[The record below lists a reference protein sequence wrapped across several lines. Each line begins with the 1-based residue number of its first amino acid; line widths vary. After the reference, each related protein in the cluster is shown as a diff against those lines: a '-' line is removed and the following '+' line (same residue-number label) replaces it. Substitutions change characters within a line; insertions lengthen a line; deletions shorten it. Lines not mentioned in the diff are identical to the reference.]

1 MSVNDS
7 GCRYNVRMAF
17 RLTPHERGFYP
28 LFTRAAENIAV
39 AADELAKLVAA
50 DPAARPDLAARVKE
64 AEHAGDELTH
74 DIMVKINTTF
84 VTPFD
89 REDIYRLAAALDD
102 VIDAIEEAADRIVL
116 YRLTTLPEGIA
127 AQVEVLQRAA
137 AATAAAMPRLEHLT
151 ELESY
156 WIDVNSLED
165 EADAVY
171 RTLLGDLLAPPDSA
185 PPTEVLTILKTK
197 EIVETL
203 EEAADAF
210 ETVANTVESI
220 AVKEA

>member
-1 MSVNDS
+1 
-7 GCRYNVRMAF
+7 VRMAF

-28 LFTRAAENIAV
+28 LFTRAAQNIAT
-39 AADELAKLVAA
+39 AADELAELVATE
-50 DPAARPDLAARVKE
+50 PAGRAALAARVKD

-74 DIMVKINTTF
+74 EIMIKINTTF

-89 REDIYRLAAALDD
+89 REDIYRLASALDD
-102 VIDAIEEAADRIVL
+102 VLDAIEEAADRIVL
-116 YRLTTLPEGIA
+116 YRLGTLPDGIA

-137 AATAAAMPRLEHLT
+137 AATAEAMPRLERMA
-151 ELESY
+151 ELQEY
-156 WIDVNSLED
+156 WIQVNSLEN
-165 EADAVY
+165 EADDIY
-171 RTLLGDLLAPPDSA
+171 RTLLGDLLAPPEGA
-185 PPTEVLTILKTK
+185 PPADVLTVLKTK
-197 EIVETL
+197 EVVETL